1 MVAPLHLEL
10 VNQLVNQI
18 TKLFISNNFDC
29 GEFCFVINGY
39 SIKCFKFTIVNF
51 YTWRLIDI
59 NI

>member
-51 YTWRLIDI
+51 YT
-59 NI
+59 